1 MFSKDELYERY
12 QKDIKGYEKFRI
24 GVACAIF
31 DNKRLLLEKRADC
44 GFWGLI
50 GGSLEI
56 GETIEECALREV
68 FEETGLKLKK
78 EKLKLFSIYSNPKDR
93 RILQYPDNR
102 IHLIDVVFLY
112 NLSVKNIKISSESIA
127 ISLFKLNEI
136 FKRNRYHCKTSIKSS
151 RLFLGYFRRGW

>member
-1 MFSKDELYERY
+1 MFSKDKLDERY
-12 QKDIKGYEKFRI
+12 QKDIKGYEKLRI

-31 DNKRLLLEKRADC
+31 DGKKLLLEKRADC

-56 GETIEECALREV
+56 GETIEDCALREV

-78 EKLKLFSIYSNPKDR
+78 ENLKLFSIYSDPNDG

-102 IHLIDVVFLY
+102 LQLIDVVFLY
-112 NLSVKNIKISSESIA
+112 KFSVKNIKISSESIE

-136 FKRNRYHCKTSIKSS
+136 PKELVPPAREIIKDLCKHL
-151 RLFLGYFRRGW
+151 RQ

>member
-1 MFSKDELYERY
+1 MFSKDELDERY
-12 QKDIKGYEKFRI
+12 QKEIKGNEKLRI

-31 DNKRLLLEKRADC
+31 DGKRLLLEKRADC

-50 GGSLEI
+50 GGNLEI

-78 EKLKLFSIYSNPKDR
+78 EKLKLFSIYSDPNDG

-102 IHLIDVVFLY
+102 VQLIDVVLLY
-112 NLSVKNIKISSESIA
+112 NLSVKNIKISSESIE

-136 FKRNRYHCKTSIKSS
+136 PQELVPPAREIIKDLCKYL
-151 RLFLGYFRRGW
+151 RQ

>member
-31 DNKRLLLEKRADC
+31 DSKRLLLEKRADC

-136 FKRNRYHCKTSIKSS
+136 PNELVPPAREIIKDLCKYL
-151 RLFLGYFRRGW
+151 RQ

>member
-1 MFSKDELYERY
+1 MFSKDELDERY
-12 QKDIKGYEKFRI
+12 QTEIKGCEKLRI

-31 DNKRLLLEKRADC
+31 DGKRLLLEKRADC

-78 EKLKLFSIYSNPKDR
+78 ENLKLFSIYSDPNDG

-102 IHLIDVVFLY
+102 LQLIDVVFLY
-112 NLSVKNIKISSESIA
+112 KFSVKNIKISSESIE

-136 FKRNRYHCKTSIKSS
+136 PKELVPPAREIIKDLCKHL
-151 RLFLGYFRRGW
+151 RQ